1 MSLESATYINSL
13 NTANPA
19 ATDPKSQGDDHLRLI
34 KSVLKNSFAGFAGM
48 VIVTG
53 TEAQGSTVN
62 DFTVTISPAPSAYT
76 ASTLIVFK
84 ATHANTSTCTV
95 QINALGTKTLLNVDG
110 SALKTGDIISGS
122 LVAVFYD
129 GTQFYLISGNDR
141 ANRNGDTYTGTHDFT
156 GATIS
161 AATVTATT
169 PAVSDDSTKVA
180 TTAWVQDYLANAPT
194 AATPSNGDNSTRI
207 ATTAF
212 AVQLAFQ
219 AALPAQTGNSG
230 KFLTTDGTNASW
242 GNLLI
247 TRSARTSNT
256 ILAAADCFKL
266 IDITSGTFTQTFT
279 SAVTLG
285 NGWYCYI
292 KNSGTGDITLD
303 PNGSQTIGGQTTRIM
318 YPGEAILVICDGA
331 NFHVVVLNSFIKTFT
346 SSGSFVKPSG
356 YTIFSGLIWGG
367 GAAGSKSGGASEAAG
382 GGGGA
387 CAPFTLPA
395 SRFGTTET
403 VTIGAGGTG
412 SGGTGGNSTL
422 GSLVTGYG
430 GAGGG
435 GGVLSAASTTNG
447 GEPNTESSNGFH
459 YNGGGNQ
466 DVAGGDGQNSYFG
479 GGGGGGAFG
488 ASAGV
493 GGNSVFGG
501 AGGGGVGNAG
511 TTKAGGTSSYGGSG
525 GASGDAASGTNGTQP
540 GGGGGATRTGAAS
553 GTGGA
558 GQLTIWGVI

>member
-1 MSLESATYINSL
+1 MSLESATYVANL
-13 NTANPA
+13 NTSNPA

-53 TEAQGSTVN
+53 TEAQGASVN
-62 DFTVTISPAPSAYT
+62 DFTVTVSPAPTAYT
-76 ASTLIVFK
+76 ASTLVVFK
-84 ATHANTSTCTV
+84 ATHANTSGCTV

-122 LVAVFYD
+122 LVAVYYD

-141 ANRNGDTYTGTHDFT
+141 VNRNGDTYTGTHDFT

-161 AATVTATT
+161 ASAITATT
-169 PAVSDDSTKVA
+169 PAVSDDSTNAA
-180 TTAWVQDYLANAPT
+180 TTAWVQDYLAYAPT

-212 AVQLAFQ
+212 AVQLAFA
-219 AALPAQTGNSG
+219 AALPGMTGSAG
-230 KFLTTDGTNASW
+230 KFLRTDGTNASW
-242 GNLLI
+242 ENLTI

-256 ILAAADCFKL
+256 ILAASDCFKL

-285 NGWYCYI
+285 AGWYCYI

-303 PNGSQTIGGQTTRIM
+303 PNGTQTIGGQTTRIM

-356 YTIFSGLIWGG
+356 YTLFSGLLWGG
-367 GAAGSKSGGASEAAG
+367 GAAGTKSGGATEAAG

-403 VTIGAGGTG
+403 VTIGAGGTSSG
-412 SGGTGGNSTL
+412 SAGGNSTL
-422 GSLVTGYG
+422 GALVTGYG

-435 GGVLSAASTTNG
+435 GGVLSAASTTSG

-466 DVAGGDGQNSYFG
+466 DVSGGDGQNSYYG
-479 GGGGGGAFG
+479 GGGGGGAFAG
-488 ASAGV
+488 AAGI
-493 GGNSVFGG
+493 GGSSVFGG
-501 AGGGGVGNAG
+501 AGGGGVSNAG
-511 TTKAGGTSSYGGSG
+511 ATKAGGTSSYGGAG